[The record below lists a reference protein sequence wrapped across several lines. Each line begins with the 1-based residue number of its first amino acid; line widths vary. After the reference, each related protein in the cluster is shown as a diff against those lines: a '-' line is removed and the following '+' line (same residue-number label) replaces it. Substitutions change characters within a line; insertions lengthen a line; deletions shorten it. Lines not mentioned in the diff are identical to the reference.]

1 MTNII
6 KLAVVGAGL
15 VGQRHIST
23 ISKHKDVK
31 LVAIVEPNPTEDI
44 NSLDVPCFSNLKEM
58 FAAIS
63 PDGIILSTP
72 TPLHVSQ
79 GLECIER
86 SCPVLVEKP
95 LATSAVQAKI
105 LTDAAEHASVPLLV
119 GHHRRHNPL
128 IQKAKELIVS
138 GEIGNIR
145 ALQATCWFYKPDEYF
160 DIAPW
165 RTQKG
170 AGPISVNLVH
180 DIDLMR
186 YFCGEIISVQAQM
199 APSIRGFDNEDLAA
213 AVLKFENGVIG
224 TVTVSD
230 SIVSPWSWELTSRE
244 YPIYPMTS
252 ESCYLLGGSDGSL
265 SVPDL
270 KVWSH
275 KGERNWWNPISGT
288 IAPRDAS
295 DPLINQITNF
305 ADVIRGNADA
315 LVTGLDG
322 LKTLLVIEAIQ
333 KAAQTQSLIEVMNPS
348 KISTN
353 GVAAQ

>member
-15 VGQRHIST
+15 VGQRHINA
-23 ISKHKDVK
+23 ISKQKDVK
-31 LVAIVEPNPTEDI
+31 LVAIVEQNPTEDI
-44 NSLDVPCFSNLKEM
+44 NSLAVPCFSNLKEM

-63 PDGIILSTP
+63 PDGVILSTP

-105 LTDAAEHASVPLLV
+105 LTDAAEHAAVPLLV

-128 IQKAKELIVS
+128 IQKAKELIIS

-170 AGPISVNLVH
+170 AGPVSVNLVH

-213 AVLKFENGVIG
+213 AVLKFESGVIG

-252 ESCYLLGGSDGSL
+252 ESCYLLGGSEGSL

-305 ADVIRGNADA
+305 ADVIRGDTDA

-333 KAAQTQSLIEVMNPS
+333 KAAQTQNLIEVVNPS

>member
-6 KLAVVGAGL
+6 KLAVVGDGL
-15 VGQRHIST
+15 VGQRNISA

>member
-15 VGQRHIST
+15 VGQRHINA
-23 ISKHKDVK
+23 ISKQKDVI

-63 PDGIILSTP
+63 PDGVILSTP

-105 LTDAAEHASVPLLV
+105 LTDAAEHAAVPLLV

-128 IQKAKELIVS
+128 IQKAKELIIS

-170 AGPISVNLVH
+170 AGPVSVNLVH

-213 AVLKFENGVIG
+213 AVLKFESGVIG

-252 ESCYLLGGSDGSL
+252 ESCYLLGGSEGSL

-305 ADVIRGNADA
+305 ADVIRGDTDA

-333 KAAQTQSLIEVMNPS
+333 KAAQTQNLIEVVNPS

>member
-15 VGQRHIST
+15 VGQRHINA
-23 ISKHKDVK
+23 ISKQKDVI
-31 LVAIVEPNPTEDI
+31 LVAIVEPNPTKDI

-63 PDGIILSTP
+63 PDGVILSTP

-105 LTDAAEHASVPLLV
+105 LTDAAEHAAVPLLV

-128 IQKAKELIVS
+128 IQKAKELIIS

-170 AGPISVNLVH
+170 AGPVSVNLVH

-213 AVLKFENGVIG
+213 AVLKFESGVIG

-252 ESCYLLGGSDGSL
+252 ESCYLLGGSEGSL

-305 ADVIRGNADA
+305 ADVIRGDTDA

-333 KAAQTQSLIEVMNPS
+333 KAAQTQSLIEVMNHS

>member
-1 MTNII
+1 MINKEVRI
-6 KLAVVGAGL
+6 AVAGIGL
-15 VGQRHIST
+15 IGLKHIEA
-23 ISKHKDVK
+23 IQKAKNVK
-31 LVAIVEPNPTEDI
+31 LVLLIEKDKERRE
-44 NSLDVPCFSNLKEM
+44 NLKKYNLPLYGSVIGGYVEK
-58 FAAIS
+58 I
-63 PDGIILSTP
+63 DGIIISTP
-72 TPLHVSQ
+72 NTEHLKNSIDAINS
-79 GLECIER
+79 GCN
-86 SCPVLVEKP
+86 VLIEKP
-95 LATSAVQAKI
+95 ISTHS
-105 LTDAAEHASVPLLV
+105 TDVKKLIKHKTLNNVEILV

-244 YPIYPMTS
+244 YPIYPSTP
-252 ESCYLLGGSDGSL
+252 ESCYQIGGSVGSMSL
-265 SVPDL
+265 PNLTIWKHQGQPD
-270 KVWSH
+270 WYNEG
-275 KGERNWWNPISGT
+275 GELTPEEFGLI
-288 IAPRDAS
+288 RDKS
-295 DPLINQITNF
+295 FCRDN
-305 ADVIRGNADA
+305 
-315 LVTGLDG
+315 
-322 LKTLLVIEAIQ
+322 K
-333 KAAQTQSLIEVMNPS
+333 K
-348 KISTN
+348 
-353 GVAAQ
+353 

>member
-15 VGQRHIST
+15 VGQRHISA
-23 ISKHKDVK
+23 ILKHKDVK

-44 NSLDVPCFSNLKEM
+44 NSLDVPCFPNLKEM

-63 PDGIILSTP
+63 PDGVILSTP

-252 ESCYLLGGSDGSL
+252 ESCYLLGGSNGSL

>member
-1 MTNII
+1 
-6 KLAVVGAGL
+6 
-15 VGQRHIST
+15 
-23 ISKHKDVK
+23 
-31 LVAIVEPNPTEDI
+31 
-44 NSLDVPCFSNLKEM
+44 M

-63 PDGIILSTP
+63 PDGVILSTP

-105 LTDAAEHASVPLLV
+105 LTDAAEHAAVPLLV

-128 IQKAKELIVS
+128 IQKAKELILS

-170 AGPISVNLVH
+170 AGPVSVNLVH

-213 AVLKFENGVIG
+213 AVLKFESGVIG

-252 ESCYLLGGSDGSL
+252 ESCYLLGGSEGSL

-305 ADVIRGNADA
+305 ADVIRGDTDA

-333 KAAQTQSLIEVMNPS
+333 KAAQTQNLIEVVNPS
-348 KISTN
+348 KISTD

>member
-15 VGQRHIST
+15 VGQRHINA
-23 ISKHKDVK
+23 ISKQKDVI
-31 LVAIVEPNPTEDI
+31 LVAIVEPNPTKDI

-63 PDGIILSTP
+63 PDGVILSTP

-105 LTDAAEHASVPLLV
+105 LTDAAEHAAVPLLV

-128 IQKAKELIVS
+128 IQKAKELILS

-170 AGPISVNLVH
+170 AGPVSVNLVH

-213 AVLKFENGVIG
+213 AVLKFESGVIG

-252 ESCYLLGGSDGSL
+252 ESCYLLGGSEGSL

-305 ADVIRGNADA
+305 ADVIRGDTDA

-333 KAAQTQSLIEVMNPS
+333 KAAQTQNLIEVVNPS

>member
-15 VGQRHIST
+15 VGQRHINA
-23 ISKHKDVK
+23 ISKQKDVI
-31 LVAIVEPNPTEDI
+31 LVAIVEPNPTKDI

-63 PDGIILSTP
+63 PDGVILSTP

-105 LTDAAEHASVPLLV
+105 LTDAAEHAAVPLLV

-128 IQKAKELIVS
+128 IQKAKELIIS

-170 AGPISVNLVH
+170 AGPVSVNLVH

-213 AVLKFENGVIG
+213 AVLKFESGVIG

-252 ESCYLLGGSDGSL
+252 ESCYLLGGSEGSL

-305 ADVIRGNADA
+305 ADVIRGDTDA

-333 KAAQTQSLIEVMNPS
+333 KAAQTQKLIEVVNPS

>member
-1 MTNII
+1 
-6 KLAVVGAGL
+6 
-15 VGQRHIST
+15 
-23 ISKHKDVK
+23 
-31 LVAIVEPNPTEDI
+31 
-44 NSLDVPCFSNLKEM
+44 
-58 FAAIS
+58 
-63 PDGIILSTP
+63 
-72 TPLHVSQ
+72 
-79 GLECIER
+79 
-86 SCPVLVEKP
+86 
-95 LATSAVQAKI
+95 
-105 LTDAAEHASVPLLV
+105 LLV

-252 ESCYLLGGSDGSL
+252 ESCYMIGGSEGSL

-288 IAPRDAS
+288 ITPRDAS

-305 ADVIRGNADA
+305 ADVIRGETAA

-333 KAAQTQSLIEVMNPS
+333 KAAQTQSLIEVVNPS

>member
-1 MTNII
+1 
-6 KLAVVGAGL
+6 
-15 VGQRHIST
+15 
-23 ISKHKDVK
+23 
-31 LVAIVEPNPTEDI
+31 
-44 NSLDVPCFSNLKEM
+44 
-58 FAAIS
+58 
-63 PDGIILSTP
+63 
-72 TPLHVSQ
+72 
-79 GLECIER
+79 
-86 SCPVLVEKP
+86 
-95 LATSAVQAKI
+95 
-105 LTDAAEHASVPLLV
+105 V

-170 AGPISVNLVH
+170 AGPVSVNLVH

-213 AVLKFENGVIG
+213 AVLKFESGVIG

-252 ESCYLLGGSDGSL
+252 ESCYLLGGSEGSL

-305 ADVIRGNADA
+305 ADVIRGDTDA

-333 KAAQTQSLIEVMNPS
+333 KAAQTQSLIEVVNPS

>member
-1 MTNII
+1 
-6 KLAVVGAGL
+6 
-15 VGQRHIST
+15 
-23 ISKHKDVK
+23 
-31 LVAIVEPNPTEDI
+31 
-44 NSLDVPCFSNLKEM
+44 
-58 FAAIS
+58 
-63 PDGIILSTP
+63 LSTP

-105 LTDAAEHASVPLLV
+105 LTDAAEHAAVPLLV

-128 IQKAKELIVS
+128 IQKAKELILS

-170 AGPISVNLVH
+170 AGPVSVNLVH

-213 AVLKFENGVIG
+213 AVLKFESGVIG

-252 ESCYLLGGSDGSL
+252 ESCYLLGGSEGSL

-305 ADVIRGNADA
+305 ADVIRGDTDA

-333 KAAQTQSLIEVMNPS
+333 KAAQTQNLIEVVNPS
-348 KISTN
+348 KISTD

>member
-15 VGQRHIST
+15 VGQRHISA
-23 ISKHKDVK
+23 ILKHKDVK

-305 ADVIRGNADA
+305 ADVIRGDTDA

>member
-1 MTNII
+1 
-6 KLAVVGAGL
+6 
-15 VGQRHIST
+15 
-23 ISKHKDVK
+23 
-31 LVAIVEPNPTEDI
+31 
-44 NSLDVPCFSNLKEM
+44 M

-63 PDGIILSTP
+63 PDGVILSTP

-105 LTDAAEHASVPLLV
+105 LTDAAEYASVPLLV

-170 AGPISVNLVH
+170 AGPVSVNLVH

-213 AVLKFENGVIG
+213 AVLKFESGVIG

-252 ESCYLLGGSDGSL
+252 ESCYLLGGSEGSL

-305 ADVIRGNADA
+305 ADVIRGDTDA

-333 KAAQTQSLIEVMNPS
+333 KAAQTQNLIEVVNPS
-348 KISTN
+348 KISTD

>member
-1 MTNII
+1 
-6 KLAVVGAGL
+6 
-15 VGQRHIST
+15 
-23 ISKHKDVK
+23 
-31 LVAIVEPNPTEDI
+31 
-44 NSLDVPCFSNLKEM
+44 M

-252 ESCYLLGGSDGSL
+252 ESCYLLGGSNGSL

>member
-15 VGQRHIST
+15 VGQRHISA
-23 ISKHKDVK
+23 ILKHKDVK

-128 IQKAKELIVS
+128 IQKAKELIIS

-170 AGPISVNLVH
+170 AGPVSVNLVH

-213 AVLKFENGVIG
+213 AVLKFESGVIG

-252 ESCYLLGGSDGSL
+252 ESCYLLGGSEGSL

-305 ADVIRGNADA
+305 ADVIRGDTDA

>member
-1 MTNII
+1 
-6 KLAVVGAGL
+6 L
-15 VGQRHIST
+15 VGQRHISA
-23 ISKHKDVK
+23 ILKHKDVK

-252 ESCYLLGGSDGSL
+252 ESCYLLGGSNGSL

-322 LKTLLVIEAIQ
+322 LKTLTAIEAIQ
-333 KAAQTQSLIEVMNPS
+333 KAAQTQSLIEVVDPS

>member
-15 VGQRHIST
+15 VWQRHISA

>member
-15 VGQRHIST
+15 VGQRHISA
-23 ISKHKDVK
+23 ILKHKDVK

-58 FAAIS
+58 FTAIS
-63 PDGIILSTP
+63 LDGIILSTP

-79 GLECIER
+79 GLECIEQ

-252 ESCYLLGGSDGSL
+252 ESCYLLGGSNGSL

>member
-1 MTNII
+1 MTDII
-6 KLAVVGAGL
+6 KLAIVGAGL
-15 VGQRHIST
+15 VGQRHINA
-23 ISKHKDVK
+23 IAKQKDVV
-31 LVAIVEPNPTEDI
+31 LVAIVEPNPSEDI
-44 NSLDVPCFSNLKEM
+44 KAMDVPCFDTLEKM
-58 FAAIS
+58 FLLIS
-63 PDGIILSTP
+63 PDGVILSTP

-79 GLECIER
+79 GLECIEKG
-86 SCPVLVEKP
+86 CPVLVEKP

-105 LTDAAEHASVPLLV
+105 LTDAAEISGVSLLV

-128 IQKAKELIVS
+128 IQKAKELILD
-138 GEIGNIR
+138 GAIGNIR

-165 RTQKG
+165 RTKKG

-186 YFCGEIISVQAQM
+186 FFCGEIISVQAQM
-199 APSIRGFDNEDLAA
+199 VPSIRGFDNEDLAA
-213 AVLKFENGVIG
+213 AVLCFENGIIG

-252 ESCYLLGGSDGSL
+252 ESCYLIGGSEGSL

-270 KVWSH
+270 TVWTH
-275 KGERNWWNPISGT
+275 KDEKNWWNPISGT
-288 IAPRDAS
+288 ISPREAS

-305 ADVIRGNADA
+305 ADVIRGKADA

-333 KAAQTQSLIEVMNPS
+333 KAAETRTLVEVECSL

>member
-1 MTNII
+1 M
-6 KLAVVGAGL
+6 
-15 VGQRHIST
+15 
-23 ISKHKDVK
+23 
-31 LVAIVEPNPTEDI
+31 
-44 NSLDVPCFSNLKEM
+44 
-58 FAAIS
+58 
-63 PDGIILSTP
+63 STP

-252 ESCYLLGGSDGSL
+252 ESCYLLGGSNGSL

>member
-15 VGQRHIST
+15 VGQRHINA
-23 ISKHKDVK
+23 ISKQKDVI
-31 LVAIVEPNPTEDI
+31 LVAIVEPNPTKDI

-63 PDGIILSTP
+63 PDGVILSTP

-105 LTDAAEHASVPLLV
+105 LTDAAEHAAVPLLV

-128 IQKAKELIVS
+128 IQKAKELIIS

-170 AGPISVNLVH
+170 AGPVSVNLVH

-213 AVLKFENGVIG
+213 AVLKFESGVIG

-252 ESCYLLGGSDGSL
+252 ESCYLLGGSEGSL

-305 ADVIRGNADA
+305 ADVIRGDTDA

-333 KAAQTQSLIEVMNPS
+333 KAAQTQNLIEVVNPS

>member
-15 VGQRHIST
+15 VGQRHINA
-23 ISKHKDVK
+23 IQKQKDVN

-44 NSLDVPCFSNLKEM
+44 NSLDIPCFSNLNEM

-63 PDGIILSTP
+63 PDGVILSTP

-79 GLECIER
+79 GLECIEK

-95 LATSAVQAKI
+95 LATSAIQAKI
-105 LTDAAEHASVPLLV
+105 LTDAAEQASVPLLV

-252 ESCYLLGGSDGSL
+252 ESCYMIGGSQGSL

-288 IAPRDAS
+288 ITPRDAS

-305 ADVIRGNADA
+305 ADVIRGETAA

-333 KAAQTQSLIEVMNPS
+333 KAAQTQSLIEVVNPS

>member
-15 VGQRHIST
+15 VGQRHISA
-23 ISKHKDVK
+23 ILKHKDVK

-44 NSLDVPCFSNLKEM
+44 NFLDVPCFSNLKEM

-252 ESCYLLGGSDGSL
+252 ESCYLLGGSNGSL

>member
-1 MTNII
+1 
-6 KLAVVGAGL
+6 L
-15 VGQRHIST
+15 VGKSHISA
-23 ISKHKDVK
+23 ILKHKDVK